1 VSGPPKPYVALLRGV
16 NLGARNK
23 VPMAELRRRL
33 TALGFLDVTTY
44 IQSGNVVLWAAGTTE
59 AKVGAAIERAV
70 KQGFG
75 VTAAVLVRTR
85 AELSATASKN
95 PLLRRGV
102 DPKSLHVTFLASK
115 PTAARVRAL
124 HDQAFSPDEH
134 VVRGR
139 EVYLRCPNGYGRS
152 KLGNAFL
159 EQALGTTA
167 TTRNWTTV
175 GTLLELASGRAPTG
189 R

>member
-1 VSGPPKPYVALLRGV
+1 
-16 NLGARNK
+16 
-23 VPMAELRRRL
+23 M
-33 TALGFLDVTTY
+33 
-44 IQSGNVVLWAAGTTE
+44 
-59 AKVGAAIERAV
+59 
-70 KQGFG
+70 
-75 VTAAVLVRTR
+75 
-85 AELSATASKN
+85 
-95 PLLRRGV
+95 
-102 DPKSLHVTFLASK
+102 
-115 PTAARVRAL
+115 L
-124 HDQAFSPDEH
+124 HDQAFPPDEH